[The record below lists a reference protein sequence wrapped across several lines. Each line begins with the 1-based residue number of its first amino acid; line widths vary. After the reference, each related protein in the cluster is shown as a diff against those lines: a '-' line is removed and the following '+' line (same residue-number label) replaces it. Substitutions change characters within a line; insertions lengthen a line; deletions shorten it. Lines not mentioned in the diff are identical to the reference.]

1 MTRRTRQPIRHWTGA
16 ERGFDI
22 IFEGVIAT
30 VIVIILV
37 IGATVIFGSADAGL
51 SYPGGPKSAT
61 GEAFSARYW
70 STSPMTDD
78 QGNVDPNGGAMDF
91 VATVVTELDGSSGTA
106 GYGPPYNETQGAS
119 QVIGPFSPT
128 AVAHTLVGLTLP
140 VNTANDFVLAP
151 LSQVVAPYDPAVAV
165 AVRTYEATGGSLQPG
180 VSADQL
186 VSDRQAA
193 WLAAYTSALAKA
205 TINDGRIAVA
215 PGNYGPVPVLVQAE
229 LTMARNGALD
239 NYLLSSNNQIETN
252 PTKATLFYSDG
263 ALWGTIAT
271 AQGISGDQWGVM
283 NELWNFPGQFWL
295 ILYAI
300 PYHIP
305 AIADSSAADLWVVI
319 LVVIAALLQLFLPW
333 IPGLRDIP
341 RVIPLYKVIY
351 RRYYRQDRD
360 GLTGARDGHAPPDDS
375 DDAASG
381 PSTPVPARPA

>member
-1 MTRRTRQPIRHWTGA
+1 MKRAARQPIRHWTGS
-16 ERGFDI
+16 ERGFDL
-22 IFEGVIAT
+22 IFEGAIAAA
-30 VIVIILV
+30 IVVILV

-61 GEAFSARYW
+61 GQAFSARYW
-70 STSPMTDD
+70 ATSPMADD

-106 GYGPPYNETQGAS
+106 GYGPPYNETQDAS

-128 AVAHTLVGLTLP
+128 AIAHSLVGLTLP

-165 AVRTYEATGGSLQPG
+165 AVHVYESAGGSLQEG

-186 VSDRQAA
+186 VSDRQSA
-193 WLAAYTSALAKA
+193 WLAAYTTALAKA
-205 TINDGRIAVA
+205 TISNGQITIA

-239 NYLLSSNNQIETN
+239 NYLLSSSNQIQTD

-305 AIADSSAADLWVVI
+305 SIADSSAADLWVVI

-333 IPGLRDIP
+333 IPVLRDIP
-341 RVIPLYKVIY
+341 RAIPLYKVIY
-351 RRYYRQDRD
+351 RKYYREGQD
-360 GLTGARDGHAPPDDS
+360 GLTGKHKGAAPPEDPGERGDQV
-375 DDAASG
+375 SG
-381 PSTPVPARPA
+381 RSTTAV